1 MRALVTNGTI
11 VTALDQYQADI
22 LIEDGVVSAIGRSLP
37 ADRADRVYDASGKL
51 VLPGG
56 VDVHTHMEMPFGGT
70 VSADDFES
78 GTVAAAW
85 GGTTTIVDFAIQPD
99 GTSLPA
105 TLEQWWKK
113 AEGKAVVDYAFHMVI
128 RDWNDQIPADMDQL
142 VKREG
147 VTSFKIFMAYPGALM
162 LDDAS
167 LFKAFQQTAS
177 NGGLICVHAENGGA
191 IDVLVRQALAAG
203 NTSPKY
209 HMLTRP
215 TTAEAEAT
223 NRAIRLAEMAGAP
236 VYFVHLSCADA
247 LEVVRSARDRG
258 LPVHAETCPHYL
270 FLTGAEY
277 DRPGF
282 EGAKYVM
289 TPPLRQQHDQD
300 ALWQGLAGND
310 LQVISTDHC
319 PFCFKGQKELGRDD
333 FSLIPN
339 GAPGVESRLSLV
351 YDGGVRGGRLSLNR
365 FVDLVSTAPAR
376 MMGLY
381 PRKGTIAVGSD
392 ADLVIFDPNATQT
405 ISAATHHS
413 NMDYSLYEG
422 REVTGVPTTVLVRGE
437 PVLVDRQFVGK
448 AGSGRFLKRDL
459 YQSL

>member
-1 MRALVTNGTI
+1 MKALVKQGTI
-11 VTALDQYQADI
+11 VTALDQYQADV
-22 LIEDGVVSAIGRSLP
+22 LIEDGVISAIGRSLP
-37 ADRADRVYDASGKL
+37 ADQADRVYDASGKY

-56 VDVHTHMEMPFGGT
+56 VDVHTHMSMPFGGT
-70 VSADDFES
+70 VTADDFES
-78 GTVAAAW
+78 GTTAAAW

-99 GTSLPA
+99 DTSLLA
-105 TLEQWWKK
+105 TLEQWWQK
-113 AEGKAVVDYAFHMVI
+113 AEGKALVDYAFHMVI
-128 RDWNDQIPADMDQL
+128 RQWSDQIPADMDQL

-167 LFKAFQQTAS
+167 LFKAFQQTAT

-191 IDVLVRQALAAG
+191 IDVLVKQALAAG
-203 NTSPKY
+203 NTGPKY

-223 NRAIRLAEMAGAP
+223 HRAIRLAEMAGAP

-247 LEVVRSARDRG
+247 LEMVRAARDRS

-270 FLTGAEY
+270 FLTRVRY
-277 DRPGF
+277 DVEGF

-289 TPPLRQQHDQD
+289 TPPLRAQHDQD
-300 ALWQGLAGND
+300 ALWKGLAGND

-319 PFCFKGQKELGRDD
+319 PFCMQGQKDLGKDD

-339 GAPGVESRLSLV
+339 GAPGVETRLSMI
-351 YDGGVRGGRLSLNR
+351 YDGGVRSGRITLNR
-365 FVDLVSTAPAR
+365 FVELVSTAPAR

-392 ADLVIFDPNATQT
+392 ADLVIFDPNQTLT

-413 NMDYSLYEG
+413 RVDYSLYEG
-422 REVTGVPTTVLVRGE
+422 LEVTGVPTTVLVRGE
-437 PVLVDRQFVGK
+437 PVLVDRQLVGK
-448 AGSGRFLKRDL
+448 PGHGQFLKRNL

>member
-1 MRALVTNGTI
+1 MQALVKNGTI
-11 VTALDQYQADI
+11 VTALDRYQADI
-22 LIEDGVVSAIGRSLP
+22 LIDDGTISAIGRGLP
-37 ADRADRVYDASGKL
+37 AEQADRVYDASGKH

-56 VDVHTHMEMPFGGT
+56 VDVHTHMSMPFGGT
-70 VSADDFES
+70 VTADDFES
-78 GTVAAAW
+78 GTTAAAW

-99 GTSLPA
+99 DTSLPA
-105 TLEQWWKK
+105 TLEQWFKK
-113 AEGKAVVDYAFHMVI
+113 AEGKTLVDYAFHMVI
-128 RDWNDQIPADMDQL
+128 RQWSDQTPADMDQL

-147 VTSFKIFMAYPGALM
+147 VTSFKIFMAYPGVLM

-191 IDVLVRQALAAG
+191 IDVLVKQALAAG
-203 NTSPKY
+203 NTGPKY

-223 NRAIRLAEMAGAP
+223 HRAIRLAEMAGAP

-247 LEVVRSARDRG
+247 LEQVRAARDRSR
-258 LPVHAETCPHYL
+258 PVHAETCPHYL
-270 FLTGAEY
+270 FLTKARYEGE
-277 DRPGF
+277 GF
-282 EGAKYVM
+282 EGAKFVM
-289 TPPLRQQHDQD
+289 TPPLRAQHDQD
-300 ALWQGLAGND
+300 ALWKGLAGND

-319 PFCFKGQKELGRDD
+319 PFCMQGQKDLGKDD

-339 GAPGVESRLSLV
+339 GAPGVETRLAMI
-351 YDGGVRGGRLSLNR
+351 YDGGVRTGRITLNR
-365 FVDLVSTAPAR
+365 FVELVATAPAR

-392 ADLVIFDPNATQT
+392 ADLIIFDQNQTLT

-413 NMDYSLYEG
+413 RVDYSLYEG
-422 REVTGVPTTVLVRGE
+422 LEVTGVPTTVLVRGE
-437 PVLVDRQFVGK
+437 PVLVDRQLVGK
-448 AGSGRFLKRDL
+448 PGHGQFLKRSL